1 MSQTPFRQVDED
13 VDEVNQ
19 YISDFTQNRIA
30 CAGLISYQPDM
41 QEKNDCEDNAYHNS
55 NFDAIFETKT
65 SDSFVDPVLANI
77 VDNLMD
83 QVSKRQCS
91 TEGVKVNKSKLQ
103 KNSNPFLMK
112 SSLNISVVSTNASDD
127 TNSCER
133 SHSDF
138 CCKAG
143 RSDSLTK
150 MKRISRKDSNSL
162 NDYSQSLFEIPE
174 QTPNALIE

>member
-1 MSQTPFRQVDED
+1 MQDE
-13 VDEVNQ
+13 E
-19 YISDFTQNRIA
+19 
-30 CAGLISYQPDM
+30 G
-41 QEKNDCEDNAYHNS
+41 CEGNAYQNS
-55 NFDAIFETKT
+55 NFDAIFVTKT
-65 SDSFVDPVLANI
+65 SENFVDPVLVNI

-91 TEGVKVNKSKLQ
+91 REGVKLNKSKLQ

-150 MKRISRKDSNSL
+150 FKRISRKDSNSP
-162 NDYSQSLFEIPE
+162 NDFSQSLFEIPE
-174 QTPNALIE
+174 QTPNDLIE